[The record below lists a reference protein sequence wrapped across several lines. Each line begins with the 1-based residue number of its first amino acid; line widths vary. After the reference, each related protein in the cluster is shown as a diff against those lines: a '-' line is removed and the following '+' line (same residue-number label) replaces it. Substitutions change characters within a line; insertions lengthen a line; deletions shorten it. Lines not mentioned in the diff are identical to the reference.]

1 MRLTTNEE
9 TTQVVKPG
17 DFWRDGL
24 LISFSGIDG
33 AGKSTQIEKLCEY
46 LAANGIPVIRRAFW
60 DDVVGFPGL
69 RAGFSHKFLHS
80 DGNVGTPEKPAN
92 RNDKNTQKWYLTIAR
107 SILFL
112 TDAINLRRIIGQ
124 TRRKNSGAIV
134 FDRYIYDQLA
144 TLPLH
149 RAVARAYARLLLRIA
164 PTPDI
169 AYLLDAIPEAARERK
184 PEYPLDFM
192 HRYRRS
198 YLQLRDIAGLT
209 LIGALAKD
217 EVYCA
222 VRRKLDDCI
231 GSRTEPL
238 DFQAEISQKALR
250 VE

>member
-1 MRLTTNEE
+1 MNPNATHIVND
-9 TTQVVKPG
+9 G
-17 DFWRDGL
+17 DSCRDGL

-46 LAANGIPVIRRAFW
+46 LSERGIPIIRLAFW
-60 DDVVGFPGL
+60 DDVVAFPGL

-80 DGNVGTPEKPAN
+80 DGKVGTPEKPAN

-112 TDAINLRRIIGQ
+112 TDAVNLRRVI
-124 TRRKNSGAIV
+124 RKARSKSSGVIV

-149 RAVARAYARLLLRIA
+149 RAIARAYARLLLKIA
-164 PTPDI
+164 PKPDV

-184 PEYPLDFM
+184 PEYPLEFM
-192 HRYRRS
+192 HKYRGS
-198 YLQLRDIAGLT
+198 YMQLREIAGLT
-209 LIGALAKD
+209 LVNPLAKD
-217 EVYCA
+217 EVHLAITTELERCTAFRTRSSHFTAPVSETA
-222 VRRKLDDCI
+222 VH
-231 GSRTEPL
+231 
-238 DFQAEISQKALR
+238 